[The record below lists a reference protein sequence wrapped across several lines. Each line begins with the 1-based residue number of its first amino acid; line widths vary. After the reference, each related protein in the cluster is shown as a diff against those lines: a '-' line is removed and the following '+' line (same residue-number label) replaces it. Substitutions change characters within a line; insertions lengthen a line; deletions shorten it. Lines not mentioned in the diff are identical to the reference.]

1 MGPMERP
8 SDFNDLNSG
17 FSNPLLSKDSFFVGV
32 VTGTRFTWE
41 KTFCGRRAV
50 LGKEAVC

>member
-8 SDFNDLNSG
+8 SDFNDLNSE
-17 FSNPLLSKDSFFVGV
+17 FSNPLLSKDSFFLDV
-32 VTGTRFTWE
+32 VTGTHLTWE
-41 KTFCGRRAV
+41 ETFRSRRVV